1 MFLKAVRED
10 GAWSESVFGGEKE
23 TTRQSVLAAAR
34 WREMSDDEKRP
45 FLARAEHEKLQ
56 YEAARKEYEDSFN
69 PDDVSMKFEGQST
82 DLYNL
87 TPQETSPR
95 PRANS
100 TGSRAMAF
108 RLEDLSSEPSN
119 NDGNPSMGYFSATP
133 SANHNATIPIH
144 IPKGRPRSGST
155 PSPTGPGIN

>member
-1 MFLKAVRED
+1 VN
-10 GAWSESVFGGEKE
+10 WSESVFGGEKE

-69 PDDVSMKFEGQST
+69 GADEDAMPKLEGQSAESFSSI
-82 DLYNL
+82 
-87 TPQETSPR
+87 PQEMSSPR

-108 RLEDLSSEPSN
+108 RLEDLSSESN
-119 NDGNPSMGYFSATP
+119 YNDGASSMGYFSATP
-133 SANHNATIPIH
+133 SANTTATIPIH

-155 PSPTGPGIN
+155 PGPSPTSPGFT